1 MQITL
6 NLPGGTKT
14 FTSPVP
20 TVKTYDSFLK
30 MRKKVNV
37 ANVGENPRE
46 LKRLIKFITKEVF
59 KNQFTVRQFYQ
70 GVPLNELALVC
81 LEAINEIDAHAAGL
95 DVKMGG

>member
-1 MQITL
+1 M
-6 NLPGGTKT
+6 
-14 FTSPVP
+14 
-20 TVKTYDSFLK
+20 
-30 MRKKVNV
+30 
-37 ANVGENPRE
+37 
-46 LKRLIKFITKEVF
+46 F